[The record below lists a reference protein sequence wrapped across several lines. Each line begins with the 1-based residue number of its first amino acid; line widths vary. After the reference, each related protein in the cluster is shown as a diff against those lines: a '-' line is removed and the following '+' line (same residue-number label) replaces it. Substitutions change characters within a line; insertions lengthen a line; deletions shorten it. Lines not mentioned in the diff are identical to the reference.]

1 MVGGLLSAVAGFWAV
16 FLLGGALFLAG
27 AWFFSR
33 LTTAVGSG
41 GAP

>member
-1 MVGGLLSAVAGFWAV
+1 VGGLLSAVAGFWAV

-33 LTTAVGSG
+33 LTAAVGSG
-41 GAP
+41 GSP